1 MDYKRKQTETDAGR
15 RKLVLG
21 FLGLGGLGILA
32 SVVSLVKSV
41 VPTKSAKGGY
51 LSTVAAGDRLVYA
64 DGDKKD
70 QVVRIDDIKI
80 GDGFLAYPQN
90 KGDNQANL
98 VLVVRLHPEDFL
110 PPTHSEWTV
119 SGLAVYSALC
129 THLSCT
135 VSWDKKAQLDGSEI
149 QCFCHNS
156 VFEPRRGAKVLAGP
170 APSPLTQLPVTVN
183 AQDELTVQGAF
194 DGPIGPQV

>member
-1 MDYKRKQTETDAGR
+1 MEFKRKQTETDAGR

-21 FLGLGGLGILA
+21 FLGLGGLGILT

-41 VPTKSAKGGY
+41 VPAKSAKDGY
-51 LSTVAAGDRLVYA
+51 LPTVAAGDRLVYA

-70 QVVRIDDIKI
+70 QVVRVDEVKT

-90 KGDNQANL
+90 KGENPANL
-98 VLVVRLHPEDFL
+98 VLVIRLRPEDFF
-110 PPTHSEWTV
+110 PPTNSEWTV
-119 SGLAVYSALC
+119 SGIAVYSALC

-170 APSPLTQLPVTVN
+170 APSPLSQLPVAVN
-183 AQDELTVQGAF
+183 AQDELAVQDAF
-194 DGPIGPQV
+194 GGPIGPQV